1 MARPHLTSRLTL
13 LAATLAAVFPA
24 SAQEATRF
32 VFQNGRS
39 VPITAAAIN
48 GDKLEIKA
56 AAEGFSPGQ
65 SFPLASVD
73 HVYGVKPAGINQGLA
88 LLLTGKQDDARRLLT
103 PIVASEK
110 VTAKFPGNFWVEAA
124 RALLLAEALRGDSTV
139 CTALA
144 KDIADATPE
153 QGTDPF
159 APLSKA
165 ILMPALTTK
174 ASDREVA
181 YRDLLIDTQPADVSG
196 YASYF
201 RACLL
206 VEEKRKPEALEAF
219 LTTPCLYPS
228 AGLVITAACE
238 LKAADILIEMKRP
251 DEALALANSAA
262 RGAAGTVLAEEAKKR
277 IDSLKVT
284 TDASPTT
291 ESNQP

>member
-1 MARPHLTSRLTL
+1 MARPHLLSRPLV
-13 LAATLAAVFPA
+13 LAAALAAISPA

-32 VFQNGRS
+32 VLQNGRS
-39 VPITAAAIN
+39 IPITAVAIT

-56 AAEGFSPGQ
+56 AAEGFTPGQ
-65 SFPLASVD
+65 TFPLTSVD
-73 HVYGVKPAGINQGLA
+73 HVYGIKPPAINQGIA
-88 LLLTGKQDDARRLLT
+88 LLLTGKPDDARRLLT
-103 PIVASEK
+103 PVVASEK
-110 VTAKFPGNFWVEAA
+110 ITAKFPGNFWVEAA
-124 RALLLAEALRGDSTV
+124 RALLLAESLRGDSTV

-144 KDIADATPE
+144 KEIADATPE

-159 APLSKA
+159 SPLSKA

-181 YRDLLIDTQPADVSG
+181 YRDLLIDSQPADVAG

-201 RACLL
+201 RGGLL
-206 VEEKRKPEALEAF
+206 LEEKRKPEALEAF

-238 LKAADILIEMKRP
+238 LKAADMLIEMKRP

-284 TDASPTT
+284 TDDSPTT

>member
-1 MARPHLTSRLTL
+1 MALTHLPSRSLL
-13 LAATLAAVFPA
+13 LAAALAASPFA
-24 SAQEATRF
+24 SAQEGTRF
-32 VFQNGRS
+32 VFQNGKS
-39 VPITAAAIN
+39 VPIAAAAIT
-48 GDKLEIKA
+48 GDKLEIRA
-56 AAEGFSPGQ
+56 AAEGFTPGQ
-65 SFPLASVD
+65 SFPLTSVD
-73 HVYGVKPAGINQGLA
+73 HVYGIKPAGINEGIA

-103 PIVASEK
+103 PIVATEK
-110 VTAKFPGNFWVEAA
+110 ITAKFPGNFWVEAA
-124 RALLLAEALRGDSTV
+124 RALLLAESLRGDSTV

-144 KDIADATPE
+144 KEIADATPE

-159 APLSKA
+159 SPLSKA

-181 YRDLLIDTQPADVSG
+181 YRDLLIDSQPADVAG

-201 RACLL
+201 RGVLL
-206 VEEKRKPEALEAF
+206 LEEKRKPEALEAF

-284 TDASPTT
+284 TDDSQTT

>member
-1 MARPHLTSRLTL
+1 MALTHLPSRSLL
-13 LAATLAAVFPA
+13 LAAALTASSFA
-24 SAQEATRF
+24 SAQEGTRF
-32 VFQNGRS
+32 VFQNGKS
-39 VPITAAAIN
+39 VPIAAVAIT

-56 AAEGFSPGQ
+56 AAEGFNPGQ
-65 SFPLASVD
+65 TFPLTSVD
-73 HVYGVKPAGINQGLA
+73 HVYGIKPAGINEGIA

-103 PIVASEK
+103 PVVATEK
-110 VTAKFPGNFWVEAA
+110 ITAKFPGNFWVEAA
-124 RALLLAEALRGDSTV
+124 RALLLAESLRGDSTV

-144 KDIADATPE
+144 KEIADATPE

-159 APLSKA
+159 SPLSKA

-181 YRDLLIDTQPADVSG
+181 YRDLLIDSQPADVAG

-201 RACLL
+201 RGVLL
-206 VEEKRKPEALEAF
+206 LEEKRKPEALEAF

-262 RGAAGTVLAEEAKKR
+262 RAAAGTVLAEEAKKR

-284 TDASPTT
+284 TDDSQTT